1 MKQTF
6 RPFPPGTVQA
16 GGEIRRRMELTAE
29 KMLRHIDV
37 EQLFV
42 RHFRR
47 RCAVP
52 DLPGGFSG
60 YGMFLDAAVKA
71 AMHGICGEEM
81 VRFKTERLAEL
92 AATQTPDGAITAFS
106 GAPASGTITIRPT

>member
-16 GGEIRRRMELTAE
+16 GGEIRHRMELTAE

-60 YGMFLDAAVKA
+60 YGMFLDASKMSLPSPRTSMPSNPKSF
-71 AMHGICGEEM
+71 AMEHISVQSIPG
-81 VRFKTERLAEL
+81 
-92 AATQTPDGAITAFS
+92 Q
-106 GAPASGTITIRPT
+106 ASVENEIFT